1 MRIGIVGCAGRMG
14 RTNLREVLGTEGV
27 TLAGGLER
35 AGHPALGQDLGVLA
49 GLKPAGLAATD
60 DLEALLEASDVL
72 IEFSTPE
79 ATLATTARA
88 AEHGRAHVIGTT
100 GLDAEQTRRLEA
112 HAARIPIVWAPNMSL
127 GVNLLL
133 GLVEQV
139 ARALDAGYDIE
150 IVEMHHRQKVDAP
163 SGTALALGRAA
174 ARGRKVAL
182 EEAAVRVRDGITG
195 PRQAGSIGFA
205 TLRGGDVVGDHRVV
219 FAGLGERLELA
230 HVATDRR
237 IYARSAVHA
246 ARWTVGRAPGL
257 YGMNDLLGLGAAGA

>member
-14 RTNLREVLGTEGV
+14 RTNLREVLETEGV
-27 TLAGGLER
+27 VLVGGLER
-35 AGHPALGQDLGVLA
+35 SGHPMRGQDLGTLA
-49 GLKPAGLAATD
+49 GLEPVGLAATD
-60 DLEALLEASDVL
+60 DLEALLAASDVL

-88 AEHGRAHVIGTT
+88 AERGCAHVIGTT

-112 HAARIPIVWAPNMSL
+112 HAQRVAIVWAPNMSL

-133 GLVEQV
+133 GLVEQ
-139 ARALDAGYDIE
+139 AAAALDAGYDIE
-150 IVEMHHRQKVDAP
+150 IVEMHHRHKIDAP

-174 ARGRKVAL
+174 ARGRQVAL

-195 PRQAGSIGFA
+195 PRETGTIGFA

-230 HVATDRR
+230 HIATDRR
-237 IYARSAVHA
+237 IYARGAVHA
-246 ARWTVGRAPGL
+246 ARWTEGRRPGL
-257 YGMNDLLGLGAAGA
+257 YGMSDVLGLGVGR